1 MSYSIYVVSKKINRG
16 NKRIQE
22 QLSVIT
28 TKAQET
34 FAGIRIIK
42 SFGAEENFELILAAL
57 KSLMENHY
65 EPHDYELNEAA
76 ITVDGF
82 DTKEDALSFT
92 RREFGYNAFKR
103 AFDVPDSV
111 AVEKISAQYKEGIL
125 TVSLPKKEEALPQP
139 KKLISVK

>member
-1 MSYSIYVVSKKINRG
+1 MNLIKRQNPVFNTLIDDLLLTSNWSRVHDDAPAVNIIEVDDRFDLQLLAPGQKKGDFEIALEEG
-16 NKRIQE
+16 VLTISSEVE
-22 QLSVIT
+22 QHS
-28 TKAQET
+28 
-34 FAGIRIIK
+34 
-42 SFGAEENFELILAAL
+42 
-57 KSLMENHY
+57 
-65 EPHDYELNEAA
+65 
-76 ITVDGF
+76 
-82 DTKEDALSFT
+82 KEDALSFT

>member
-1 MSYSIYVVSKKINRG
+1 MNLIKRQNPVFNTLIDDLLLTSNWSRVHDDAPAVNIIEADDRFDLQLLAPGQKKGDFKIALEEGVLTISSEVEQHSKG
-16 NKRIQE
+16 
-22 QLSVIT
+22 
-28 TKAQET
+28 
-34 FAGIRIIK
+34 
-42 SFGAEENFELILAAL
+42 
-57 KSLMENHY
+57 
-65 EPHDYELNEAA
+65 
-76 ITVDGF
+76 DG
-82 DTKEDALSFT
+82 LSFT